1 MMKKT
6 TCVLSVLALVGFQ
19 AQADVFIEVA
29 PTSVGPDGMTNGG
42 AVMGSTQAMSVWMWS
57 DTPNTS
63 IRALL
68 LGLDG
73 RSAQGIPGSG
83 GDYAFTGLGVADPDE
98 HFFWVFN
105 SGTLVDQNTI
115 TDITMAAE
123 SFFGSVEI
131 PTPMTNAF
139 VLYTD
144 FGGTPWTVG
153 AGVMPTIEI
162 DWGIG
167 NEAQTIHTYGWYQ
180 TPTPS
185 SAMTI
190 GFGLVMCGRRRR

>member
-6 TCVLSVLALVGFQ
+6 TCILSVLALVGIQ

-42 AVMGSTQAMSVWMWS
+42 AAMGSTEELSVWMWS

-63 IRALL
+63 IRSLL

-73 RSAQGIPGSG
+73 HSAQGIPGSG

-98 HFFWVFN
+98 HFSIVFN
-105 SGTLVDQNTI
+105 NGIFADQNTI
-115 TDITMAAE
+115 TDIFMAE
-123 SFFGSVEI
+123 NFFEGVEF
-131 PTPMTNAF
+131 PTSMENAF

-153 AGVMPTIEI
+153 AGVMPTIAILWEG
-162 DWGIG
+162 DV
-167 NEAQTIHTYGWYQ
+167 AQTIHTYGWYQ

-190 GFGLVMCGRRRR
+190 GFGLVMCARRRR